1 MTKNLKKYLILGFL
15 FFFPIFVYVFL
26 STGIN
31 NFAKL
36 PVLTQTVMDIENIE
50 GNSANVSFKNK
61 ISIVAFWGGDV
72 NSKKSEA
79 LNLNQKIYKRFNEFQ
94 DFQFVLL
101 HNKNDNQAIE
111 DLKSELVSGVGT
123 DLKNWNFIPTTQSNI
138 KMIFES
144 FKTNI
149 ELDKSFSTPYVF
161 IVDRD
166 LSLRG
171 RDDDEDI
178 GVLYG
183 FDSQSVAEI
192 NNKMVDDV
200 KIILAEYR
208 LALKK
213 NDSLFNDC
221 LLYTSPSPRDGLLS
235 RMPSSA

>member
-36 PVLTQTVMDIENIE
+36 PVLTENVMDIENIE

-61 ISIVAFWGGDV
+61 ISVVAFWGGDV
-72 NSKKSEA
+72 NNKKSEA
-79 LNLNQKIYKRFNEFQ
+79 LNLNQKIYKRFYEFQ

-101 HNKNDNQAIE
+101 HDKSDNEAIE
-111 DLKSELVSGVGT
+111 DLKSDLVSGVGT

-138 KMIFES
+138 KMIFDS

-149 ELDKSFSTPYVF
+149 ELDNSFSTPYVF
-161 IVDRD
+161 IVDRN

-178 GVLYG
+178 GMLFG
-183 FDSQSVAEI
+183 FNSQSVAEI

-213 NDSLFNDC
+213 NDSLFNE
-221 LLYTSPSPRDGLLS
+221 
-235 RMPSSA
+235 

>member
-36 PVLTQTVMDIENIE
+36 PVLTETVMDIENIE
-50 GNSANVSFKNK
+50 GNIANISFKNK
-61 ISIVAFWGGDV
+61 ISVVAFWGGDV
-72 NSKKSEA
+72 NNKKSEA
-79 LNLNQKIYKRFNEFQ
+79 LNLNQKIYKRFYEFQ

-101 HNKNDNQAIE
+101 HDKSDNEAIE
-111 DLKSELVSGVGT
+111 DLKSDLVSGVGT

-138 KMIFES
+138 KMIFDS

-149 ELDKSFSTPYVF
+149 ELDNSFSTPYVF
-161 IVDRD
+161 IVDRN

-178 GVLYG
+178 GMLFG
-183 FDSQSVAEI
+183 FNSQSVAEI

-213 NDSLFNDC
+213 NDSLFNE
-221 LLYTSPSPRDGLLS
+221 
-235 RMPSSA
+235 

>member
-1 MTKNLKKYLILGFL
+1 MSKDFQKYLILGFL

-36 PVLTQTVMDIENIE
+36 PVLTENVTDIENIE

-72 NSKKSEA
+72 KNKKSEA

-101 HNKNDNQAIE
+101 HNKNDNEAIE
-111 DLKSELVSGVGT
+111 DLKSDLVSGVGT
-123 DLKNWNFIPTTQSNI
+123 DLKNWNFIPTTRSNI
-138 KMIFES
+138 KMIFDS

-149 ELDKSFSTPYVF
+149 ELDNSFSTPYVF
-161 IVDRD
+161 IVDRN

-178 GVLYG
+178 GMLFG
-183 FDSQSVAEI
+183 FNSQSVAEI

-213 NDSLFNDC
+213 NDSLF
-221 LLYTSPSPRDGLLS
+221 YE
-235 RMPSSA
+235 

>member
-36 PVLTQTVMDIENIE
+36 PVLTETVMDIENIE

-61 ISIVAFWGGDV
+61 ISVVAFWGGDV
-72 NSKKSEA
+72 DNKKSEA
-79 LNLNQKIYKRFNEFQ
+79 LNLNQKIYKRFYEFQ

-101 HNKNDNQAIE
+101 HDKSDNVAIE
-111 DLKSELVSGVGT
+111 ELKSDLVSGVGT
-123 DLKNWNFIPTTQSNI
+123 DLKNWNFIPTTKSNI
-138 KMIFES
+138 KMIFDS

-149 ELDKSFSTPYVF
+149 DLDNSFSTPYVF
-161 IVDRD
+161 IVDRN

-178 GVLYG
+178 GMLFG
-183 FDSQSVAEI
+183 FNSQSVAEI

-213 NDSLFNDC
+213 NDSLFNE
-221 LLYTSPSPRDGLLS
+221 
-235 RMPSSA
+235 

>member
-36 PVLTQTVMDIENIE
+36 PVLTETVMDIENIE
-50 GNSANVSFKNK
+50 GNTANVSFKNK
-61 ISIVAFWGGDV
+61 ISVVAFWGGDV
-72 NSKKSEA
+72 NNKKSEA
-79 LNLNQKIYKRFNEFQ
+79 LNLNQKIYKRFYEFQ

-101 HNKNDNQAIE
+101 HDKSDNEAIE
-111 DLKSELVSGVGT
+111 DLKSDLVSGVGT

-138 KMIFES
+138 KMIFDS

-149 ELDKSFSTPYVF
+149 DLDNNFSTPYVF
-161 IVDRD
+161 IVDRN
-166 LSLRG
+166 LNLRG

-178 GVLYG
+178 GMLFG
-183 FDSQSVAEI
+183 FNSQSVAEI

-213 NDSLFNDC
+213 NDSLFNE
-221 LLYTSPSPRDGLLS
+221 Y
-235 RMPSSA
+235 

>member
-36 PVLTQTVMDIENIE
+36 PVLTETVMDIENIE
-50 GNSANVSFKNK
+50 GNIANVSFKNK
-61 ISIVAFWGGDV
+61 ISVVAFWGGDV
-72 NSKKSEA
+72 NNKKSEA
-79 LNLNQKIYKRFNEFQ
+79 LNLNQKIYKRFYEFQ

-101 HNKNDNQAIE
+101 HDKNDNEAIE
-111 DLKSELVSGVGT
+111 DLKSDLVSGVGT

-138 KMIFES
+138 KMIFDS

-149 ELDKSFSTPYVF
+149 ELDNNFSTPYVF
-161 IVDRD
+161 IIDRN

-178 GVLYG
+178 GMLFG
-183 FDSQSVAEI
+183 FNSQSVAEI

-213 NDSLFNDC
+213 NDSLFNE
-221 LLYTSPSPRDGLLS
+221 Y
-235 RMPSSA
+235 

>member
-1 MTKNLKKYLILGFL
+1 MSKDFQKYLILGFL

-36 PVLTQTVMDIENIE
+36 PVLTENVTDIENIE

-101 HNKNDNQAIE
+101 HNKNDNEAIE
-111 DLKSELVSGVGT
+111 DLKSDLVSGVGT

-138 KMIFES
+138 KMIFDS

-149 ELDKSFSTPYVF
+149 ELDNSFSTPYVF
-161 IVDRD
+161 IVDRN

-178 GVLYG
+178 GMLFG
-183 FDSQSVAEI
+183 FNSQSVAEI

-213 NDSLFNDC
+213 NDSLF
-221 LLYTSPSPRDGLLS
+221 YE
-235 RMPSSA
+235 

>member
-1 MTKNLKKYLILGFL
+1 MSKDLKKYLILGFL

-36 PVLTQTVMDIENIE
+36 PIITKTVMDIENIE
-50 GNSANVSFKNK
+50 GNITNVSFKNK

-72 NSKKSEA
+72 NNKKSEA
-79 LNLNQKIYKRFNEFQ
+79 LNLNQKIYKRFYEFQ

-101 HNKNDNQAIE
+101 HDKNDNEAIE
-111 DLKSELVSGVGT
+111 DLKTDLVSGVGT
-123 DLKNWNFIPTTQSNI
+123 DLKNWYFIPTTQANI
-138 KMIFES
+138 KMIFDS

-149 ELDKSFSTPYVF
+149 ELDNSFSTPFVF

-178 GVLYG
+178 GMLYG
-183 FDSQSVAEI
+183 FNSQSVAEI

-213 NDSLFNDC
+213 NDSLF
-221 LLYTSPSPRDGLLS
+221 YE
-235 RMPSSA
+235 

>member
-1 MTKNLKKYLILGFL
+1 MTKNFKKYLILGFL

-36 PVLTQTVMDIENIE
+36 PVLTENVMDIENIE
-50 GNSANVSFKNK
+50 GNIANVSFKNK

-72 NSKKSEA
+72 NNKKSEA

-101 HNKNDNQAIE
+101 HNKDDNEVIE
-111 DLKSELVSGVGT
+111 SLKSDLVSGVGT

-138 KMIFES
+138 KMVFDS
-144 FKTNI
+144 FNTNI
-149 ELDKSFSTPYVF
+149 ELDQSFSTPYVF

-178 GVLYG
+178 GMLYG
-183 FDSQSVAEI
+183 FNSQSVAEI
-192 NNKMVDDV
+192 NNKMVDVV

-213 NDSLFNDC
+213 NDSLF
-221 LLYTSPSPRDGLLS
+221 YE
-235 RMPSSA
+235 

>member
-36 PVLTQTVMDIENIE
+36 PVLTETVMDIENIE
-50 GNSANVSFKNK
+50 GNIANVSFKNK
-61 ISIVAFWGGDV
+61 ISVVAFWGGDV
-72 NSKKSEA
+72 NNKKSEA
-79 LNLNQKIYKRFNEFQ
+79 LNLNQKIYKRFYEFQ

-101 HNKNDNQAIE
+101 HDKNDNEAIE
-111 DLKSELVSGVGT
+111 DLKSDLVSGVGT

-138 KMIFES
+138 KMIFDS

-149 ELDKSFSTPYVF
+149 ELDNNFSTPYVF
-161 IVDRD
+161 IIDRN

-171 RDDDEDI
+171 RDDDEEI
-178 GVLYG
+178 GMLFG
-183 FDSQSVAEI
+183 FNSQSVAEI

-213 NDSLFNDC
+213 NDSLFNE
-221 LLYTSPSPRDGLLS
+221 
-235 RMPSSA
+235 

>member
-61 ISIVAFWGGDV
+61 ISVVAFWGGDV
-72 NSKKSEA
+72 NNKKSEA
-79 LNLNQKIYKRFNEFQ
+79 LNLNQKIYKRFYEFQ

-101 HNKNDNQAIE
+101 HDKNDNTAIE
-111 DLKSELVSGVGT
+111 DLKSDLVSGVGT

-138 KMIFES
+138 KMIFDS

-149 ELDKSFSTPYVF
+149 ELDESFSTPYVF

-166 LSLRG
+166 LNLRG

-178 GVLYG
+178 GMLFG
-183 FDSQSVAEI
+183 FNSQSVAEI

-213 NDSLFNDC
+213 NDSLFNE
-221 LLYTSPSPRDGLLS
+221 Y
-235 RMPSSA
+235 

>member
-1 MTKNLKKYLILGFL
+1 MSKNLKKYLILGFL

-36 PVLTQTVMDIENIE
+36 PVLTENVMDIENIE

-72 NSKKSEA
+72 NNKKSEA

-101 HNKNDNQAIE
+101 HNKNDNEAIE
-111 DLKSELVSGVGT
+111 NLKSDLVSGVGT
-123 DLKNWNFIPTTQSNI
+123 DLRNWNFIPTTQSNI
-138 KMIFES
+138 KMIFDS

-149 ELDKSFSTPYVF
+149 ELDQSFSTPYVF

-178 GVLYG
+178 GMLYG

-192 NNKMVDDV
+192 NKKMVDDV

-213 NDSLFNDC
+213 NDSLFNE
-221 LLYTSPSPRDGLLS
+221 
-235 RMPSSA
+235 

>member
-36 PVLTQTVMDIENIE
+36 PVLTENVMDIENIE
-50 GNSANVSFKNK
+50 GNIANVSFKNK
-61 ISIVAFWGGDV
+61 ISIVAFWGGNV
-72 NSKKSEA
+72 NNKKSEA

-101 HNKNDNQAIE
+101 HNKDDNEIIE
-111 DLKSELVSGVGT
+111 SLKSDLVSGVGT

-138 KMIFES
+138 KMIFDS
-144 FKTNI
+144 FNTNI
-149 ELDKSFSTPYVF
+149 ELDQSFSTPYVF

-178 GVLYG
+178 GMLYG
-183 FDSQSVAEI
+183 FNSQSVAEI

-213 NDSLFNDC
+213 NDSLF
-221 LLYTSPSPRDGLLS
+221 YE
-235 RMPSSA
+235 

>member
-36 PVLTQTVMDIENIE
+36 PVLTETVMDIENIE
-50 GNSANVSFKNK
+50 GNSAKVSFKNK
-61 ISIVAFWGGDV
+61 ISVVAFWGGDV
-72 NSKKSEA
+72 NNKKSEA
-79 LNLNQKIYKRFNEFQ
+79 LNLNQKIYKRFYEFQ

-101 HNKNDNQAIE
+101 HDKNDNKAIE
-111 DLKSELVSGVGT
+111 DLKSDLVSGVGT

-138 KMIFES
+138 KMIFDS

-149 ELDKSFSTPYVF
+149 DLDNNFSTPYVF
-161 IVDRD
+161 IVDRN

-178 GVLYG
+178 GMLFG
-183 FDSQSVAEI
+183 FNSQSVAEI
-192 NNKMVDDV
+192 NNKMLDDV

-213 NDSLFNDC
+213 NDSLFNE
-221 LLYTSPSPRDGLLS
+221 
-235 RMPSSA
+235 

>member
-101 HNKNDNQAIE
+101 HNKDDNEVIE
-111 DLKSELVSGVGT
+111 SLKSDLVSGVGT

-213 NDSLFNDC
+213 NDSLF
-221 LLYTSPSPRDGLLS
+221 YE
-235 RMPSSA
+235 

>member
-1 MTKNLKKYLILGFL
+1 MSKDLKKYLILGFL

-36 PVLTQTVMDIENIE
+36 PIITKNVMDIENIE
-50 GNSANVSFKNK
+50 GNITNVSFKNK

-72 NSKKSEA
+72 NNKKSEA
-79 LNLNQKIYKRFNEFQ
+79 LNLNQKIYKRFYEFQ

-101 HNKNDNQAIE
+101 HDKNDNEAIE
-111 DLKSELVSGVGT
+111 DLKSDLVSGVGT
-123 DLKNWNFIPTTQSNI
+123 DLKNWYFIPTTQANI
-138 KMIFES
+138 KMIFDS

-149 ELDKSFSTPYVF
+149 ELDNSFSTPFVF

-178 GVLYG
+178 GMLYG
-183 FDSQSVAEI
+183 FNSQSVAEI

-213 NDSLFNDC
+213 NDSLF
-221 LLYTSPSPRDGLLS
+221 YE
-235 RMPSSA
+235 

>member
-36 PVLTQTVMDIENIE
+36 PVLTEAVMDIENIE

-61 ISIVAFWGGDV
+61 ISVVAFWGGDV
-72 NSKKSEA
+72 NNKKSEA
-79 LNLNQKIYKRFNEFQ
+79 LNLNQKIYKRFYEFQ

-101 HNKNDNQAIE
+101 HDKNDNEAIE
-111 DLKSELVSGVGT
+111 DLKSDLVSGVGT

-138 KMIFES
+138 KMIFDS

-149 ELDKSFSTPYVF
+149 DLDNSFSTPYVF
-161 IVDRD
+161 IVDRN

-178 GVLYG
+178 GMLFG
-183 FDSQSVAEI
+183 FNSQSVAEI

-213 NDSLFNDC
+213 NDSLFNE
-221 LLYTSPSPRDGLLS
+221 
-235 RMPSSA
+235 

>member
-36 PVLTQTVMDIENIE
+36 PVLTENVMDIENIE

-72 NSKKSEA
+72 NNKKSEA

-101 HNKNDNQAIE
+101 HNKDDNEVIE
-111 DLKSELVSGVGT
+111 SLKSDLVSGVGT

-138 KMIFES
+138 KMIFDS
-144 FKTNI
+144 FNTNI
-149 ELDKSFSTPYVF
+149 ELDQSFSTPYVF

-178 GVLYG
+178 GMLYG
-183 FDSQSVAEI
+183 FNSQSVAEI

-213 NDSLFNDC
+213 NDSIF
-221 LLYTSPSPRDGLLS
+221 YE
-235 RMPSSA
+235 

>member
-1 MTKNLKKYLILGFL
+1 
-15 FFFPIFVYVFL
+15 VYVFL

-213 NDSLFNDC
+213 NDSLF
-221 LLYTSPSPRDGLLS
+221 YE
-235 RMPSSA
+235 

>member
-36 PVLTQTVMDIENIE
+36 PVLTETVMDIENIE

-61 ISIVAFWGGDV
+61 ISVVAFWGGDV
-72 NSKKSEA
+72 DNKKSEA
-79 LNLNQKIYKRFNEFQ
+79 LNLNQKIYKRFYEFQ

-101 HNKNDNQAIE
+101 HDKSDNEAIE
-111 DLKSELVSGVGT
+111 DLKSDLVSGVGT

-138 KMIFES
+138 KMIFDS

-149 ELDKSFSTPYVF
+149 DLDNSFSTPYVF
-161 IVDRD
+161 IVDRN

-178 GVLYG
+178 GMLFG
-183 FDSQSVAEI
+183 FNSQSVAEI

-213 NDSLFNDC
+213 NDSLFNE
-221 LLYTSPSPRDGLLS
+221 
-235 RMPSSA
+235 

>member
-36 PVLTQTVMDIENIE
+36 PVLTETVMDIENIE
-50 GNSANVSFKNK
+50 GNIANISFKNK
-61 ISIVAFWGGDV
+61 ISVVAFWGGDV
-72 NSKKSEA
+72 NNKKSEA
-79 LNLNQKIYKRFNEFQ
+79 LNLNQKIYKRFYEFQ

-101 HNKNDNQAIE
+101 HDKNDNKAIE
-111 DLKSELVSGVGT
+111 DLKSDLVSGVGT
-123 DLKNWNFIPTTQSNI
+123 DLKNWNFISTTQSNI
-138 KMIFES
+138 KMIFDS

-149 ELDKSFSTPYVF
+149 DLDNSFSTPYVF
-161 IVDRD
+161 IVDRN

-178 GVLYG
+178 GMLFG
-183 FDSQSVAEI
+183 FNSQSVAEI

-213 NDSLFNDC
+213 NDSLFNE
-221 LLYTSPSPRDGLLS
+221 
-235 RMPSSA
+235 